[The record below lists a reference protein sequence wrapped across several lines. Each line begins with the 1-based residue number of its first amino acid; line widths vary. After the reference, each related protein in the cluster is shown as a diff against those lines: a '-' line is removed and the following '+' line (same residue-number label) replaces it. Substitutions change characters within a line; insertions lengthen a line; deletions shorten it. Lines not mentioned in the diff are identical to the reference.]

1 MNRKGFTLAEVLAVI
16 VFIAVVSII
25 TAPIILDLLEE
36 SRQNAA
42 VDNAY
47 GYVDG
52 IRKYYETLSYDTG
65 DVISL
70 EGKYDIVDGK
80 LSGLYADELDVPVTG
95 SVPINGKLVYEDD
108 KLVSGCL
115 TFNEY
120 RVGYING
127 SFDIYGK
134 GSCRINGDF
143 VNDSWSQMAYNYS
156 IDNNAYDNEIGKT
169 RNLSFTYNG
178 NNYTVTLRLLNTSTP
193 AECYVDGF
201 SQTACGL
208 VVGFESLAFGDN
220 ITDIWMVSGGWYN
233 TTNSGGWRV
242 SPLRS
247 QLNTSVDGNGNPN
260 SLYSSFPAELRN
272 VIIPTSPIVSGSG
285 SDDSS
290 NDVVSSTDYLYIPSA
305 IEVGIDDVR
314 DSKKNQTR
322 ILDYYVTHNTAADR
336 IKSNYEGAKTWW
348 LRTAN
353 HNSET
358 DYLAIFSDGT
368 IGSTLCTGFGE
379 RPFASVTF
387 RIGVK

>member
-25 TAPIILDLLEE
+25 TAPIILDLIEE
-36 SRQNAA
+36 SRQHAA

-52 IRKYYETLSYDTG
+52 INKYYETLSYDTG
-65 DVISL
+65 DVIAL
-70 EGKYDIVDGK
+70 EGQYDIVNGK

-127 SFDIYGK
+127 TFDIYGK

-143 VNDSWSQMAYNYS
+143 EHDSWSQIAYNYS

-169 RNLSFTYNG
+169 RSLSFRHSG
-178 NNYTVTLRLLNTSTP
+178 NNYTVTLRLYNTSNP
-193 AECYVDGF
+193 AECRVDGF

-208 VVGFESLAFGDN
+208 VVGFESLAYGED
-220 ITDIWMVSGGWYN
+220 ITNIWMVSGGWYN
-233 TTNSGGWRV
+233 TTNNGGWKSSR
-242 SPLRS
+242 LRGL
-247 QLNTSVDGNGNPN
+247 LNTSVDNDNNPN
-260 SLYSSFPAELRN
+260 NLYSSLPAELRN
-272 VIIPTSPIVSGSG
+272 VIIPTSPIVSGAGSG
-285 SDDSS
+285 DNSD
-290 NDVVSSTDYLYIPSA
+290 DVVSGTDYIYIPSA
-305 IEVGIDDVR
+305 YEVGIDDVR

-322 ILDYYVTHNTAADR
+322 TLDYYVTHNTAADR
-336 IKSNYEGAKTWW
+336 IKSNYEGAKPWW

-353 HNSET
+353 HNSDT
-358 DYLAIFSDGT
+358 DYLVILGNGN

-379 RPFASVTF
+379 DPFISATF